1 MRPILFIDRD
11 GTIIR
16 EVEDEKIEK
25 VEKLNFSP
33 EVLYYLRKIKK
44 EFDYLLV
51 MVTNQD
57 GLGTEAFPDHEFWP
71 IQNLIMRL
79 LESEGVPFDAVHI
92 DKHYERDNHPNR
104 KPGTGMLTAY
114 MNGDYDLANS
124 FVIGDRPTDV
134 QLARNLG
141 CRAIYLESIYS
152 DTTTEADFKPKDWK
166 EVYEYLVNL
175 K

>member
-16 EVEDEKIEK
+16 EVEDEKIDK
-25 VEKLNFSP
+25 VEKLNFLP

-57 GLGTEAFPDHEFWP
+57 GLGTQAFPDCDFWP

-79 LESEGVPFDAVHI
+79 LESAGVPFDAVHI
-92 DKHYERDNHPNR
+92 DEHYERDNHPNR

-134 QLARNLG
+134 QLARNLE
-141 CRAIYLESIYS
+141 CRAIYLNSMYS
-152 DTTTEADFKPKDWK
+152 DTTTEAESKPKDWK